1 MADGICSRYLFLQ
14 FIVIWFLVSI
24 KSDAYFNDNKEIW
37 ETAGMSVEYY
47 GDGQY
52 VGKNSSYS
60 SNNTN
65 GNYIGDYIGSHSLF
79 LMRIGDDLVD
89 SSEVA
94 NATDDNATI
103 FGSGLN

>member
-1 MADGICSRYLFLQ
+1 
-14 FIVIWFLVSI
+14 
-24 KSDAYFNDNKEIW
+24 
-37 ETAGMSVEYY
+37 MSVEYY

-52 VGKNSSYS
+52 LGKNSSYS

-65 GNYIGDYIGSHSLF
+65 ENYIGDYIESHSMF

-94 NATDDNATI
+94 NATDGNATI
-103 FGSGLN
+103 FGSGLNLNKCNDMRVSSLWNF

>member
-1 MADGICSRYLFLQ
+1 
-14 FIVIWFLVSI
+14 
-24 KSDAYFNDNKEIW
+24 
-37 ETAGMSVEYY
+37 MSVEYY

-65 GNYIGDYIGSHSLF
+65 GNYIGNYIGDYIGSHSLF
-79 LMRIGDDLVD
+79 LMRIGDDPID

-94 NATDDNATI
+94 NATDGNATI
-103 FGSGLN
+103 FRSGLN